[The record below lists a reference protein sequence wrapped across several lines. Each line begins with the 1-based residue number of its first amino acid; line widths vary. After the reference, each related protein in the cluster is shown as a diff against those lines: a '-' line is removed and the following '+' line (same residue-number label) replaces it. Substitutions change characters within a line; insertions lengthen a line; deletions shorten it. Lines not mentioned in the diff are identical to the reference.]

1 MFNFNIFG
9 SNEGNIDVEKFDELI
24 KQNYTVI
31 DVRTPE
37 EYNQSRID
45 GALLINFYDPKFK
58 KRVNELDKDGKY
70 LIYCR
75 SGNRSRNAL
84 SMFKE
89 AGILTAF
96 HLTGGIISWHKA
108 GKLIVN

>member
-9 SNEGNIDVEKFDELI
+9 TNEGNIDVEKFEELI

-37 EYNQSRID
+37 EYKQSRID
-45 GALLINFYDPKFK
+45 GAMLINFYDPTFK
-58 KRVNELDKDGKY
+58 KRVNELDKNGRY

-75 SGNRSRNAL
+75 SGNRSKNAL
-84 SMFKE
+84 SMFKQ
-89 AGILTAF
+89 AGIEKVF
-96 HLTGGIISWHKA
+96 HLAGGIISWHRA
-108 GKLIVN
+108 RKLIVN